1 MAIFPEF
8 ILLDAREIVNQKY
21 DVCNEKIVAE
31 KLYSTLMANKK
42 FKKYL
47 ALPMCTLRNPSRYL
61 WGSVKFLESE

>member
-42 FKKYL
+42 FKKFGITYVHFEK
-47 ALPMCTLRNPSRYL
+47 
-61 WGSVKFLESE
+61 SVTVSMGIYQVPRE